1 MAKKNVIKDYK
12 SMTPDLMAL
21 LVEAYPDGFEYD
33 TIYFTNA
40 KGVKVEAVP
49 LETEDT
55 KYLIK
60 VSSTLTK
67 NFEAFDLEEF
77 EESVASEDE
86 DFESD
91 DLDD

>member
-1 MAKKNVIKDYK
+1 
-12 SMTPDLMAL
+12 MTPDLMAL

-33 TIYFTNA
+33 TMYFTNA
-40 KGVKVEAVP
+40 NGEKVEAVP

-60 VSSTLTK
+60 VSRTLTK
-67 NFEAFDLEEF
+67 NFESFDLEEF
-77 EESVASEDE
+77 EEQSSSEDE
-86 DFESD
+86 DFEAD